1 MKFSLLAISL
11 LFFALISKGQI
22 VKVGD
27 SLEIAICQ
35 LDKVIHDSDQLN
47 LKIVY
52 RNISKRPVRV
62 YKELKEGYFND
73 KFYNI
78 NIIVEKEAHGQY
90 LGIATPYYDPD
101 SRLVFA
107 DSLRHYDLP
116 KSKLLPAKNDTLIYN
131 LYHLREGFDAGN
143 YRIRINLR
151 YQTIR
156 DDTPHQ
162 YDSTGASVPPEDEIK
177 YITSDWIY
185 FRVTRRVYK
194 SR

>member
-52 RNISKRPVRV
+52 RNISKKPIWV
-62 YKELKEGYFND
+62 YKNLEEGYFND

-90 LGIATPYYDPD
+90 VGIATADYYPD
-101 SRLVFA
+101 SRLVYA

-116 KSKLLPAKNDTLIYN
+116 KSKLLPAKKDILIYN
-131 LYHLREGFDAGN
+131 LYRLREGFDAGN
-143 YRIRINLR
+143 YRLRVNLR

-156 DDTPHQ
+156 DNTPYQ

-177 YITSDWIY
+177 YIASDWMY
-185 FRVTRRVYK
+185 FKVTRRVYK